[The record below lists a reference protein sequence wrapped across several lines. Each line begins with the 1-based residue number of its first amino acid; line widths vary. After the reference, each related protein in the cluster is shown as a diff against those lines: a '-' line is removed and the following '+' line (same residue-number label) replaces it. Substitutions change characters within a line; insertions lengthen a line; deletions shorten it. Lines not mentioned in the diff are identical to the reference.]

1 MNPYYFV
8 HICSI
13 LACCIT
19 SYIILQLVNWPKHG
33 IRFVLVLLANS
44 IVLGLLSL
52 LYYPY
57 LKIGLMVV
65 DALIL
70 NVYVQKEKKKI
81 VPIIGIVLLLGACE
95 FIGYP
100 VFLFMA
106 QYVNRIQYVNVW
118 TNAIVLL
125 IPQFVVFSIYWLY
138 QRIHSEEKGA
148 CRSFE
153 FIFQIIVL
161 PIFTFINI
169 IVMMMLS
176 AYYMD
181 PLMLSF
187 ILLDMIFVVFLNIY
201 IFYLFEKMKENVR
214 LKQQAIQ
221 LEEMGKMQYTYYQK
235 LEEKYRQSRSL
246 IHDMKRHLQV
256 LESKD
261 IPQQH
266 REVYQGE
273 LQQLFDNYTHEV
285 YSNHPIVNII
295 LHEKYEEA
303 KAKGIQVTYQI
314 APVDFHFMRDMD
326 VTIVFAN
333 LLDNAID
340 ACSEIEHPYFT
351 FRIDQIQDFIVMVL
365 TNSSKPKVNIKKSS
379 KAGHEGLG
387 LKNVTQTLESY
398 GGNIQV
404 ASKGH
409 EFIVHL
415 YIPIV

>member
-1 MNPYYFV
+1 MNSIYFV

-70 NVYVQKEKKKI
+70 NAFVQQEKKKI

-235 LEEKYRQSRSL
+235 LEEKYQKSRSL

-303 KAKGIQVTYQI
+303 KAKGIQVT
-314 APVDFHFMRDMD
+314 
-326 VTIVFAN
+326 
-333 LLDNAID
+333 D

-404 ASKGH
+404 ASKEH

>member
-8 HICSI
+8 DICSI

-19 SYIILQLVNWPKHG
+19 SYIILQLINWPKNG
-33 IRFVLVLLANS
+33 IRFVLVLLVNS

-70 NVYVQKEKKKI
+70 NAFVQQEKKKI
-81 VPIIGIVLLLGACE
+81 VSIIGIVILLGACE

-106 QYVNRIQYVNVW
+106 QYVNRIAYVNVW

-125 IPQFVVFSIYWLY
+125 VPQFVVFSIYWLY

-148 CRSFE
+148 CHSFE
-153 FIFQIIVL
+153 FIFQIIIL

-187 ILLDMIFVVFLNIY
+187 ILMDMTFVVFLNVY
-201 IFYLFEKMKENVR
+201 IVYLFEKMKENVR

-235 LEEKYRQSRSL
+235 LEEKYQKSRSL

-340 ACSEIEHPYFT
+340 ACSEIEHPYLT
-351 FRIDQIQDFIVMVL
+351 FHIDQIQDFIVMVL
-365 TNSSKPKVNIKKSS
+365 ANSAKPKVNIKKSS

-404 ASKGH
+404 ASKEH

>member
-1 MNPYYFV
+1 MNPIYF
-8 HICSI
+8 IDISSI
-13 LACCIT
+13 MACCIT
-19 SYIILQLVNWPKHG
+19 SYIILHLVGWPKNG
-33 IRFVLVLLANS
+33 VRFIFVLLINS

-52 LYYPY
+52 VYYPY
-57 LKIGLMVV
+57 LKIGLMVI
-65 DALIL
+65 DTIIL
-70 NVYVQKEKKKI
+70 SLMIHKEKKQI
-81 VPIIGIVLLLGACE
+81 IPILGIVLLLAACE

-106 QYVNRIQYVNVW
+106 QYVNRIAYVNVW

-125 IPQFVVFSIYWLY
+125 VPQLFVFSIYWLY
-138 QRIHSEEKGA
+138 QRIRSEEKGA

-153 FIFQIIVL
+153 FVFQIIIL
-161 PIFTFINI
+161 PVFTFINI
-169 IVMMMLS
+169 FVMMMLS

-187 ILLDMIFVVFLNIY
+187 ILMDMIFVVFLNIY
-201 IFYLFEKMKENVR
+201 IVYLFEKMKENVR

-256 LESKD
+256 LESKE
-261 IPQQH
+261 ISLEH
-266 REVYQGE
+266 REMYQGE
-273 LQQLFDNYTHEV
+273 LRQLFENYTHEV
-285 YSNHPIVNII
+285 YSSHPIVNII

-303 KAKGIQVTYQI
+303 KAKGIQVNYQI
-314 APVDFHFMRDMD
+314 APVDFHFMKDMD

-340 ACSEIEHPYFT
+340 ACSEIEHPYLT

-365 TNSSKPKVNIKKSS
+365 TNSSKPDVDIKKSS
-379 KAGHEGLG
+379 KAGHAGLG

-404 ASKGH
+404 ASKGNA
-409 EFIVHL
+409 FIVHL

>member
-1 MNPYYFV
+1 MNSIYFV
-8 HICSI
+8 DICSI

-19 SYIILQLVNWPKHG
+19 SYILMQLLEWPKDG
-33 IRFVLVLLANS
+33 VRFWLVLFGNS
-44 IVLGLLSL
+44 IVLGMLSL

-57 LKIGLMVV
+57 LKIVLMVI
-65 DALIL
+65 DMFIL
-70 NVYVQKEKKKI
+70 SVYVHIEKNKRI
-81 VPIIGIVLLLGACE
+81 QILGIVILLGTCE

-100 VFLFMA
+100 LFLFMA
-106 QYVNRIQYVNVW
+106 QYVNRIAYVNVW
-118 TNAIVLL
+118 MNAIVLL
-125 IPQFVVFSIYWLY
+125 VPQFVMFSIYWVY

-148 CRSFE
+148 CKSFE
-153 FIFQIIVL
+153 FIFQIIIL

-235 LEEKYRQSRSL
+235 LEEKYQKSRAL

-256 LESKD
+256 LESKE

-266 REVYQGE
+266 RDMYKGE

-340 ACSEIEHPYFT
+340 ACSEIEHPYLT
-351 FRIDQIQDFIVMVL
+351 FHIDQIQDFIVMVL
-365 TNSSKPKVNIKKSS
+365 TNSAKANVDTKKSS

-387 LKNVTQTLESY
+387 LKNVAQTLESY

-404 ASKGH
+404 ASKEN

>member
-33 IRFVLVLLANS
+33 IRFVLVLLVNS

-70 NVYVQKEKKKI
+70 NAFVQQEKKKI
-81 VPIIGIVLLLGACE
+81 VSIIGIVLLLGACE

-106 QYVNRIQYVNVW
+106 QYVNRIAYVNVW

-125 IPQFVVFSIYWLY
+125 VPQFVVFSIYWLY

-148 CRSFE
+148 YHSFE
-153 FIFQIIVL
+153 FIFQIIIL

-187 ILLDMIFVVFLNIY
+187 ILMDMTFVVFLNVY
-201 IFYLFEKMKENVR
+201 IVYLFEKMKENVR

-235 LEEKYRQSRSL
+235 LEEKYQKSRSL

-365 TNSSKPKVNIKKSS
+365 TNSAKPKVNIKKSS

-404 ASKGH
+404 ASKEH